1 MSLHTPRD
9 RTLGL
14 SEGEALS
21 SSLVSCHARD
31 LQCDSEA
38 AVGDRLLC
46 SRQVRE
52 ATGVDISMRVGI
64 HSGNVL
70 CGVIG
75 LRKWQYDVWSHDVS
89 LANRMEAAGVPG

>member
-1 MSLHTPRD
+1 MS
-9 RTLGL
+9 GL

-21 SSLVSCHARD
+21 PSLVPSHSQD
-31 LQCDSEA
+31 SQCGSAA
-38 AVGDRLLC
+38 AVGDRPLC

>member
-1 MSLHTPRD
+1 MLPPQPCSALPVSHSVPGTP
-9 RTLGL
+9 
-14 SEGEALS
+14 S
-21 SSLVSCHARD
+21 SPSWGGVT
-31 LQCDSEA
+31 
-38 AVGDRLLC
+38 GLLC
-46 SRQVRE
+46 PRQVRE

-75 LRKWQYDVWSHDVS
+75 LHKWQYDVWSHDVS

>member
-1 MSLHTPRD
+1 MPGTWSPS
-9 RTLGL
+9 GV
-14 SEGEALS
+14 EGPAS
-21 SSLVSCHARD
+21 RPGWGGVT
-31 LQCDSEA
+31 
-38 AVGDRLLC
+38 GLLC
-46 SRQVRE
+46 PRQVRE

>member
-1 MSLHTPRD
+1 M
-9 RTLGL
+9 
-14 SEGEALS
+14 
-21 SSLVSCHARD
+21 
-31 LQCDSEA
+31 
-38 AVGDRLLC
+38 
-46 SRQVRE
+46 RE

>member
-1 MSLHTPRD
+1 MLPCTHPTPGSLSLSQG
-9 RTLGL
+9 LGRA
-14 SEGEALS
+14 GMT
-21 SSLVSCHARD
+21 RP
-31 LQCDSEA
+31 
-38 AVGDRLLC
+38 LC
-46 SRQVRE
+46 PRQVRE
-52 ATGVDISMRVGI
+52 ATGVDINMRVGI

>member
-1 MSLHTPRD
+1 MTD
-9 RTLGL
+9 R
-14 SEGEALS
+14 S
-21 SSLVSCHARD
+21 
-31 LQCDSEA
+31 
-38 AVGDRLLC
+38 LC